1 MIALTSTIFFYQNII
16 SGQPLYVSFDF
27 QLGNCDY
34 WQGPD
39 GNWYRHVAQKA
50 TFDKARE
57 ICFKDTPGAQLM
69 AIKSQETADF
79 LEKFIK
85 AQGLE
90 GQEGRY
96 WLGAT
101 DEVREGNFTWI
112 DGYGNYEN
120 LTFTSWADNEPND
133 HGMGEDCATTV

>member
-85 AQGLE
+85 AQGGE
-90 GQEGRY
+90 KY
-96 WLGAT
+96 WLGAA
-101 DEVREGNFTWI
+101 DVVREGIFQWI

-120 LTFTSWADNEPND
+120 LTFTKWTGKEPSNSGHD
-133 HGMGEDCATTV
+133 GEDCVVTK